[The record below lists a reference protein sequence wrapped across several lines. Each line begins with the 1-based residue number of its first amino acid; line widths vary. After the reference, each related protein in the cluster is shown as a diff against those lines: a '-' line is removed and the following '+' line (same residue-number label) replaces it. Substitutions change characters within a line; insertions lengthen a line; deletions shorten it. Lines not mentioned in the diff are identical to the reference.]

1 MFNFSILWFLLYIV
15 LNVIIFMML
24 QSYVKDNKAPSPI
37 FAIVASVVAYFVIKL
52 YPQPV
57 PGSKDVMF
65 DFMAF
70 AVACLIPFSQLAII
84 STKFIAELLINN
96 DDFDPDSRRNYLS
109 EIKLPLDNLTVS
121 GKYDE
126 ALEFLLEKQLMKK
139 FAKDY
144 RICIEIATIAMV
156 PLGDVKLA
164 LENYSKVLTLTKKAE
179 PVAYSLYRMADI
191 YIQKPETRADARFC
205 LTQLVERFPNNEYG
219 RSAQLRLKVMDQED
233 SGEAFNLFGDSDEVE
248 SAASSGSSNLLDMT
262 SEMSIEETAKR
273 LLDDGGASQ
282 PQGEIAPSG
291 NSGTDY
297 QKLLQE
303 SAARTGRKAATNRID
318 SSDMPERRSVRPDAG
333 SLPGMPERPN
343 PLAGMMPASVA
354 PKTAPRAPEGS
365 YQSLLDQSV
374 QKTAVKKS
382 RSGKTGHLNDLRL
395 KRDSAARDISRPDI
409 RPDTGSLRKASSGII
424 IPGVMSDSEAYQM
437 MLRKQGVQTIGGSQ
451 SLMPQSPA
459 QQRSL
464 PVNVQEDGITGFTRL
479 KRTRK
484 AKP

>member
-233 SGEAFNLFGDSDEVE
+233 SGEAFNLFGDSDEDGRGLWKSP
-248 SAASSGSSNLLDMT
+248 SAA
-262 SEMSIEETAKR
+262 A
-273 LLDDGGASQ
+273 
-282 PQGEIAPSG
+282 
-291 NSGTDY
+291 
-297 QKLLQE
+297 
-303 SAARTGRKAATNRID
+303 
-318 SSDMPERRSVRPDAG
+318 
-333 SLPGMPERPN
+333 
-343 PLAGMMPASVA
+343 
-354 PKTAPRAPEGS
+354 
-365 YQSLLDQSV
+365 
-374 QKTAVKKS
+374 
-382 RSGKTGHLNDLRL
+382 
-395 KRDSAARDISRPDI
+395 
-409 RPDTGSLRKASSGII
+409 
-424 IPGVMSDSEAYQM
+424 
-437 MLRKQGVQTIGGSQ
+437 
-451 SLMPQSPA
+451 
-459 QQRSL
+459 
-464 PVNVQEDGITGFTRL
+464 
-479 KRTRK
+479 
-484 AKP
+484 